1 MPTIDLPL
9 NLVHTMLNQAAT
21 GEQLL
26 GILEAVVS
34 PDEDDFVTED
44 VIEEDEDPEP
54 TVIELDDI
62 RDEVVMAILE
72 TEDFD
77 PVIIEQ
83 ELAEWDNIPDE
94 AFMNL

>member
-9 NLVHTMLNQAAT
+9 NLVHNMLNQAAT

-54 TVIELDDI
+54 TVIDLDDI

-83 ELAEWDNIPDE
+83 ELAEWDHIPAD
-94 AFMNL
+94 AFVTC